1 MRVVIWHGYL
11 LDGTGSNVYTRA
23 LARAWGAAGHEVTVV
38 CQEQHPE
45 RYDLGGARVIRPD
58 IGKILPVFVLDR
70 YEGLQARK
78 VQDLSRAELDHFVA
92 VNADAVR
99 QALPADLLLTNHLLL
114 GGPVGHASGVPYVVK
129 AHGSELEFSMRGNE
143 ALCDWARATL
153 CTARKIIAGSA
164 HIQRAIHEIL
174 GPSLQDQI
182 EVIPPGVD
190 TDLFAP
196 LPREEALAALLHAA
210 SQDPVHAG
218 DERLPDLGNAARL
231 EAFLRGGEPVI
242 VYVGKL
248 SQEKGVHLLIEA
260 VRRLGVKAVVVG
272 FGPARA
278 ELEAAAV
285 SGQVLFTG
293 ALQHR
298 HLAPLLALAEASSVP
313 SVFPE
318 AFGMVAAEAASC
330 GCPPVVARHSG
341 LAEIAAGLEVHY
353 PEPLRELA
361 SFPTG
366 QVDALT
372 DRLRRILQLGPGDRL
387 LLRDSARQAVLARW
401 SWASV
406 AERLGRLART

>member
-23 LARAWGAAGHEVTVV
+23 LARAWRAAGHEVTVV
-38 CQEQHPE
+38 CQEPRPE

-58 IGKILPVFVLDR
+58 IGQILPVFVLDR
-70 YEGLQARK
+70 YEGLQARLL
-78 VQDLSRAELDHFVA
+78 QDLSQAELDHFVA
-92 VNADAVR
+92 ANADAVR

-114 GGPVGHASGVPYVVK
+114 GGPVGHAAGVPYVVK

-143 ALCDWARATL
+143 RLCDWARATL
-153 CTARKIIAGSA
+153 GSARKLIAGSE
-164 HIQRAIHEIL
+164 HIRRAIADIL
-174 GPSLQDQI
+174 GPSLQDKV

-190 TDLFAP
+190 TDLFVP
-196 LPREEALAALLHAA
+196 LPRDQALAALLHAA
-210 SQDPVHAG
+210 SQDPAHTG
-218 DERLPDLGNAARL
+218 DERLPDPGNAARF
-231 EAFLRGGEPVI
+231 EAFLRGDEPVV

-248 SQEKGVHLLIEA
+248 SREKGVDLLIEA

-278 ELEAAAV
+278 ELEAAA
-285 SGQVLFTG
+285 GRGPILFTG

-318 AFGMVAAEAASC
+318 AFGMVAAEAAAA

-341 LAEIAAGLEVHY
+341 LAEIALGLEAHY

-366 QVDALT
+366 QTDALT
-372 DRLRRILQLGPGDRL
+372 DRLRRILQLGPSERQQ
-387 LLRDSARQAVLARW
+387 LRTSARDAVLSLW
-401 SWASV
+401 SWGSV
-406 AERLGRLART
+406 AQRLGQLAAT